1 MWCHHARTPFQLLK
15 TFVMLTGSPEKA
27 DVLMLA
33 LGRLQ
38 SHWNLRSMTVLPIK
52 EENPRLLFSN
62 VSELVGQYQ
71 ILPFSSTELL
81 LCVIYK
87 DGERK
92 LPAERSPICCIRK
105 TSEGVICVYSFYDVG
120 ESHCHSAPAQ
130 PHSGHLAL
138 QSCHSGKEV
147 SKPESAR
154 PGSHKGLKKHL
165 TSTTWLHM
173 PWNLTYM
180 CVCVEAFNFLLY
192 VRKEL
197 EQPATTHW
205 PAATTSSSGNALSL
219 GQTCCAGASSRSH
232 IRHHID
238 LQPQPLREFLWE
250 SFTQDV
256 IAGVSK
262 D

>member
-1 MWCHHARTPFQLLK
+1 MSWCWPWEDFNLIETSGLWLCLPLRRKTRGFCSAMCLNLQGRTKSCL
-15 TFVMLTGSPEKA
+15 SA
-27 DVLMLA
+27 A
-33 LGRLQ
+33 
-38 SHWNLRSMTVLPIK
+38 
-52 EENPRLLFSN
+52 
-62 VSELVGQYQ
+62 
-71 ILPFSSTELL
+71 ELL

-120 ESHCHSAPAQ
+120 ESNCHFAPAQ

-154 PGSHKGLKKHL
+154 PESHKGLKKHL
-165 TSTTWLHM
+165 TSITWLHM

-180 CVCVEAFNFLLY
+180 FVCVEAFNFLLY

-197 EQPATTHW
+197 ELLATTHW
-205 PAATTSSSGNALSL
+205 PAATTSSSGKRAL
-219 GQTCCAGASSRSH
+219 AGA
-232 IRHHID
+232 D
-238 LQPQPLREFLWE
+238 LLRW
-250 SFTQDV
+250 SFQ
-256 IAGVSK
+256 
-262 D
+262 

>member
-1 MWCHHARTPFQLLK
+1 
-15 TFVMLTGSPEKA
+15 MLTGSPEKA

-38 SHWNLRSMTVLPIK
+38 SHRNLRSMTVLPIK

-92 LPAERSPICCIRK
+92 LPAERSPFCCIRK

-165 TSTTWLHM
+165 TSTT
-173 PWNLTYM
+173 
-180 CVCVEAFNFLLY
+180 
-192 VRKEL
+192 
-197 EQPATTHW
+197 
-205 PAATTSSSGNALSL
+205 
-219 GQTCCAGASSRSH
+219 
-232 IRHHID
+232 
-238 LQPQPLREFLWE
+238 
-250 SFTQDV
+250 
-256 IAGVSK
+256 
-262 D
+262 